1 MIAPIDSILSRLQ
14 KVRLRQPGQW
24 SSCCPAHE
32 DKSPSL
38 SVRET
43 PDGAVLLYCFAGCE
57 VYAIVTAL
65 GMDISE
71 LFPPRKLSGQEP
83 KRIQRLLTTGQ
94 ALELLDFESNLVAIA
109 AANVAK
115 GITLTANDLN
125 RIKQAAGRVSWLR
138 RQSGV
143 NRA

>member
-1 MIAPIDSILSRLQ
+1 M
-14 KVRLRQPGQW
+14 RLRQPGQW

-43 PDGAVLLYCFAGCE
+43 PEGAVLLYCFAGCE

-83 KRIQRLLTTGQ
+83 KRIQRLLTAGQ
-94 ALELLDFESNLVAIA
+94 ALELLDAESNLVAIA
-109 AANVAK
+109 ATNVAK
-115 GITLTANDLN
+115 GIALTTNDLN

-138 RQSGV
+138 RKSEA